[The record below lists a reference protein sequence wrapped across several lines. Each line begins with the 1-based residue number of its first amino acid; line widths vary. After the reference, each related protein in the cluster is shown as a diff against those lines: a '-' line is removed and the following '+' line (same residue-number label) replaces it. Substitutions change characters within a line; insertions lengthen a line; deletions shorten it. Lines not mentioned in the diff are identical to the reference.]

1 MRRNALLGGLS
12 AAFVLAGLGL
22 TAHAAPT
29 GAHVNGATSGNSAVQ
44 DVRWVCG
51 PRRCAYLPGYEG
63 RVVVHPYMRG
73 WEAPPHPNCHYVRG
87 PERWGLE
94 CP

>member
-1 MRRNALLGGLS
+1 MRRKSLLGGMA
-12 AAFVLAGLGL
+12 AAFVLAGLGG
-22 TAHAAPT
+22 TALAAPT
-29 GAHVNGATSGNSAVQ
+29 IAPPNGASSGSSATH

-63 RVVVHPYMRG
+63 RVVERPYMRR

-87 PERWGLE
+87 PERWGLI